1 MVDKSHLICT
11 LELLSQDLDID
22 ASDLDDDDYDAIDNA
37 ERLYDI
43 QKEFNQ

>member
-1 MVDKSHLICT
+1 MVNKSHFICP
-11 LELLSQDLDID
+11 LGILSQDLDID

-37 ERLYDI
+37 ERLYDM